1 MNLEPSDIYVVAS
14 LLSNIDDRL
23 SERWD
28 LCVWIYYWCMVVEDA
43 LFCLWYFLMRYLWSL
58 LIFGPLLSSL
68 GHIVHFTLL
77 LVQYNL
83 SSLCYLVFLTF
94 NLSDRLIFGQLDS
107 HLYSLRNGIC
117 VLTLVST
124 PVAYDSLCCE
134 SGLFTCQYSWSYMSW
149 LHRLDMGS
157 KLLSLIW

>member
-14 LLSNIDDRL
+14 LLSNIDDWL

-83 SSLCYLVFLTF
+83 SSLCYLVLLTYF
-94 NLSDRLIFGQLDS
+94 WTTGFSLVFSPQWDLCFDLSIHPSGIWLAMLWIRLI
-107 HLYSLRNGIC
+107 HLSI
-117 VLTLVST
+117 
-124 PVAYDSLCCE
+124 
-134 SGLFTCQYSWSYMSW
+134 
-149 LHRLDMGS
+149 
-157 KLLSLIW
+157 